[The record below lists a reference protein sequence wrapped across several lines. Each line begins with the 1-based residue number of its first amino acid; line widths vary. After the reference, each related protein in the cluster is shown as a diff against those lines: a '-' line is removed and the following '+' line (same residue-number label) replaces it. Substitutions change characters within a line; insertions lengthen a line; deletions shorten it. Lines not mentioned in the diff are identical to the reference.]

1 MFQLTMEKTIPWIKK
16 NKKMKKI
23 LFIFCLIVF
32 NTQYAFSTSLNDA
45 LSLAYK
51 NNKEL
56 NAERENISVSKEDL
70 KISRSKYLPTFTI
83 SGTKSNEETN
93 KLTNQDGTNASIN
106 DVNPLTKSVKIDQ
119 TLIDFGR
126 SADYKKN
133 KSGIILAEAKLLKKE
148 QEILYKAIEA
158 FTGLILA
165 NEKQQINIKNVSLLE
180 RQVETDSIRL
190 DKGEISL
197 ADLAQSES
205 SLAGARAK
213 LIESQ
218 NEVITNKLNYENV
231 IGPIQVPDNLKKISE
246 AIAIIPENLN
256 SAVELSKINNPD
268 VIIAKIEYEQSE
280 QDVEIA
286 RSDLTPTASLSFERT
301 HSEDLSSTY
310 DEREKDVLKA
320 TVSWPFYSGGKNLA
334 TLNKNKNLKNRKK
347 LLYDHEVKTNET
359 NVASAWSNFQ
369 SSKSL
374 LNSVKSQV
382 DAAEIANEGITVEYE
397 SGLGKRSTLD
407 VIQSN
412 SLLLNAK
419 VSFANSERNY
429 LLSQYNLLKSIGL
442 LNSDYLKLR

>member
-1 MFQLTMEKTIPWIKK
+1 MI
-16 NKKMKKI
+16 KI
-23 LFIFCLIVF
+23 LFIFCLIIF
-32 NTQYAFSTSLNDA
+32 NAQYAFSTSLNEA
-45 LSLAYK
+45 LSIAYK

-56 NAERENISVSKEDL
+56 NAERENISVSIEDL

-93 KLTNQDGTNASIN
+93 KLTNQNGTNASIN
-106 DVNPLTKSVKIDQ
+106 DVNPLSKSIKIDQ

-148 QEILYKAIEA
+148 QDILYKAIEV

-165 NEKQQINIKNVSLLE
+165 NEKKIINERNVNLLE

-218 NEVITNKLNYENV
+218 NEVITNKLKYENV
-231 IGPIQVPDNLKKISE
+231 IGPVEDPSILKKIYD
-246 AIAIIPENLN
+246 ALVTIPENLN
-256 SAVELSKINNPD
+256 SAVELSKTNNPD
-268 VIIAKIEYEQSE
+268 LIIAKIEFEQAE
-280 QDVEIA
+280 QDVQIA
-286 RSDLTPTASLSFERT
+286 KSDLTPTASLSFERT

-334 TLNKNKNLKNRKK
+334 TLNKNKNLKTRKK

-359 NVASAWSNFQ
+359 NVASAWSNLQ

-374 LNSVKSQV
+374 LNSVRSQV
-382 DAAEIANEGITVEYE
+382 EAAEIANEGITGEYE
-397 SGLGKRSTLD
+397 RGLAKRSTLD

-419 VSFANSERNY
+419 VSLANSERNY